1 MPEPSKNANLDKKSL
16 IHRNASN
23 IDVSIEKRRICAMLL
38 KRCISW
44 NTALRDIRSDRARI
58 APGIMSARSLIQGL
72 TRIRRTRL
80 VTPAGAFVRAAIMAA
95 AVEAAKAHQLRTG
108 AAWSVSMSVGLTA
121 AWQAAKAARLL
132 VITREQDVIEPGRKE
147 ACRGALPLLRA
158 AEGEGSAVRCG
169 GPSPHSPTT
178 PLRLYPGARAFTD
191 VAADLISAP
200 R

>member
-1 MPEPSKNANLDKKSL
+1 
-16 IHRNASN
+16 
-23 IDVSIEKRRICAMLL
+23 MLL

-58 APGIMSARSLIQGL
+58 APGIISARSLIQGL
-72 TRIRRTRL
+72 ARIRRTLL
-80 VTPAGAFVRAAIMAA
+80 VTPAGTFNRAAIMAS

-132 VITREQDVIEPGRKE
+132 VVTREHGLVEPGRRE
-147 ACRGALPLLRA
+147 ARRGALPPLRA

-169 GPSPHSPTT
+169 NRSPQSPTT
-178 PLRLYPGARAFTD
+178 PLRLYPGPRAFPD
-191 VAADLISAP
+191 VAANLSSAP